1 MLLTTTGHGLYL
13 SSFMSDPEKKS
24 ATIALMISLPLSSA
38 IGTWI
43 AIGGSYYLNSVAFPA
58 ANMYV
63 LTRLVGG
70 LVITFTAGLVGF
82 VIVSA
87 VYASFQD
94 GIVFLLYFVVLT
106 SYLSLLAVLSSYQYL
121 GSAFQN
127 GRTII
132 LSAVP
137 ILAVGPI
144 LTIFVPGHDTII
156 YLIALYI
163 FVGVLVVGA
172 RSVGSQWVTWYH
184 KINAIDDKKLKE
196 WYIKAKGQGNKD
208 VFSGMTDPAALVLAR
223 AALLQDVKKERSR
236 KFWIPATSD
245 SLVLQLAKGW
255 DATIFLLEWYCRLQG
270 SKQPIPYSSTW
281 NVQVKVGL
289 ASLIEAQ
296 RGIRLHNGFVLWRQA
311 GDEVVCGVLYFII
324 ALLDR
329 WVELLTGGNL
339 LGLGPVAS
347 DSVRKA
353 TGLGL
358 AYYLMGSVILDYK
371 AYALN
376 GLIDAQNPEPIRSA
390 DYIRDA
396 VVKNAKTRQKLY
408 FSTFGKFLSVHVW
421 SLALTT
427 AIVFV
432 LDGTKE
438 GLFVFLSFVASYS
451 GLLVYQVRT

>member
-43 AIGGSYYLNSVAFPA
+43 VIGGSYYLNSVAFPA

-163 FVGVLVVGA
+163 FVGVLVV
-172 RSVGSQWVTWYH
+172 
-184 KINAIDDKKLKE
+184 
-196 WYIKAKGQGNKD
+196 
-208 VFSGMTDPAALVLAR
+208 FSGRLVSFLVR
-223 AALLQDVKKERSR
+223 FRFQNVKK
-236 KFWIPATSD
+236 T
-245 SLVLQLAKGW
+245 
-255 DATIFLLEWYCRLQG
+255 
-270 SKQPIPYSSTW
+270 
-281 NVQVKVGL
+281 
-289 ASLIEAQ
+289 
-296 RGIRLHNGFVLWRQA
+296 
-311 GDEVVCGVLYFII
+311 
-324 ALLDR
+324 
-329 WVELLTGGNL
+329 
-339 LGLGPVAS
+339 
-347 DSVRKA
+347 
-353 TGLGL
+353 
-358 AYYLMGSVILDYK
+358 
-371 AYALN
+371 
-376 GLIDAQNPEPIRSA
+376 
-390 DYIRDA
+390 
-396 VVKNAKTRQKLY
+396 
-408 FSTFGKFLSVHVW
+408 
-421 SLALTT
+421 
-427 AIVFV
+427 
-432 LDGTKE
+432 
-438 GLFVFLSFVASYS
+438 
-451 GLLVYQVRT
+451 

>member
-137 ILAVGPI
+137 IPTLGKLKDKRIRRCRYPELSRSFFLDVLEQSSSGQNQCGRISHSTEDI
-144 LTIFVPGHDTII
+144 LIALPFGFDIPFFQFLVVDCVDFVVPGHP
-156 YLIALYI
+156 L
-163 FVGVLVVGA
+163 
-172 RSVGSQWVTWYH
+172 RSNT
-184 KINAIDDKKLKE
+184 
-196 WYIKAKGQGNKD
+196 
-208 VFSGMTDPAALVLAR
+208 
-223 AALLQDVKKERSR
+223 
-236 KFWIPATSD
+236 
-245 SLVLQLAKGW
+245 
-255 DATIFLLEWYCRLQG
+255 
-270 SKQPIPYSSTW
+270 SSTYNQNSNK
-281 NVQVKVGL
+281 NVKC
-289 ASLIEAQ
+289 
-296 RGIRLHNGFVLWRQA
+296 
-311 GDEVVCGVLYFII
+311 D
-324 ALLDR
+324 
-329 WVELLTGGNL
+329 
-339 LGLGPVAS
+339 
-347 DSVRKA
+347 
-353 TGLGL
+353 
-358 AYYLMGSVILDYK
+358 
-371 AYALN
+371 
-376 GLIDAQNPEPIRSA
+376 
-390 DYIRDA
+390 
-396 VVKNAKTRQKLY
+396 
-408 FSTFGKFLSVHVW
+408 
-421 SLALTT
+421 
-427 AIVFV
+427 
-432 LDGTKE
+432 
-438 GLFVFLSFVASYS
+438 
-451 GLLVYQVRT
+451 